1 MRVDPSAISVP
12 RAPPARSALSL
23 AQAEPTVHVDP
34 TSLSV
39 LHWGRLLDG
48 ELFATSRYVDWA
60 VLMKRS
66 FGLDVLAC
74 PRCARKM
81 RVLSTITVPSIARKT
96 LDHLGMRSEPLVA
109 APARDPTWQ
118 QATFGFDAA

>member
-1 MRVDPSAISVP
+1 
-12 RAPPARSALSL
+12 LL
-23 AQAEPTVHVDP
+23 AQAEAAVRVDP
-34 TSLSV
+34 TTISV
-39 LHWGRLLDG
+39 LQWGRLLDA

-60 VLMKRS
+60 VLMKRT
-66 FGLDVLAC
+66 FGLSVLAC

-81 RVLSTITVPSIARKT
+81 RVLSTLTEPSSVRKI

-109 APARDPTWQ
+109 APARDPTWE